1 MNRDARPDGGVTGSP
16 ADAAVGFQLM
26 LVTDRHATLGR
37 DLVDV
42 VAAACRGGVDAVQL
56 RDKDLSRSARAALLE
71 RLRLH
76 LPAGVRL
83 IVNTDLELAKATRC
97 GLHLPA
103 GVAWPAGERPHPT
116 GCSVHGEQETKN
128 ALDEQPD
135 YILFGHVYDTPSH
148 PHEPGRGV
156 AALRAVVVLAGAV
169 PVIAIGGIES
179 HRVAELRST
188 GVAGVAVRRTLLE
201 ASDPERAARAL
212 RAAWDGR

>member
-1 MNRDARPDGGVTGSP
+1 M
-16 ADAAVGFQLM
+16 M
-26 LVTDRHATLGR
+26 LVTDRHVTLGR

-56 RDKDLSRSARAALLE
+56 REKDLSRSARTALLE

-83 IVNTDLELAKATRC
+83 IVNADLELAKATRC

-103 GVAWPAGERPHPT
+103 GAAWPKGERPHPT

-148 PHEPGRGV
+148 PREPGRGV
-156 AALRAVVVLAGAV
+156 AALRAVVVLAGVV

-179 HRVAELRST
+179 DRVAELRST

-212 RAAWDGR
+212 RAAWAGR

>member
-1 MNRDARPDGGVTGSP
+1 M
-16 ADAAVGFQLM
+16 M
-26 LVTDRHATLGR
+26 LVTDRHVTQER

-56 RDKDLSRSARAALLE
+56 RDKDLPRSARAALLE
-71 RLRLH
+71 RLRLR
-76 LPAGVRL
+76 LPANIQL
-83 IVNTDLELAKATRC
+83 IVNGDVEMARATGC

-103 GVAWPAGERPHPT
+103 AAAWPTDQPPHPT
-116 GCSVHGEQETKN
+116 GRSVHGEQETRD
-128 ALDEQPD
+128 AVDEHPD

-148 PHEPGRGV
+148 ALEPGRGL
-156 AALRAVVVLAGAV
+156 AALHGAVLSAGTV

-179 HRVAELRST
+179 RHVPELRAI
-188 GVAGVAVRRTLLE
+188 GVAGIAVRRALLE